1 MNNPERPA
9 DASDPSSRRAA
20 RDIDCHVASRMRVR
34 RKELGITQQMLA
46 RAVDLSYQQIQ
57 KYETAVNR
65 IGAGRL
71 FCIAQAL
78 GVRPSYFFAGIN
90 NGRTLEDK
98 ALAALRGEGPRP
110 LKPAVR
116 RAFFCLLDSLD

>member
-1 MNNPERPA
+1 M
-9 DASDPSSRRAA
+9 
-20 RDIDCHVASRMRVR
+20 DIDRHVANLMRQR

-46 RAVDLSYQQIQ
+46 RTVDLSYQQIQ
-57 KYETAVNR
+57 KYETGVNR

-78 GVRPSYFFAGIN
+78 GVRTSFFFAGLT
-90 NGRTLEDK
+90 NGRSLEDK
-98 ALAALRGEGPRP
+98 AIAVLRGESSPP

-116 RAFFCLLDSLD
+116 RALLFLLDSLD

>member
-9 DASDPSSRRAA
+9 DVSDPSSRQAA
-20 RDIDCHVASRMRVR
+20 RDIDCHVASRMRAR

-78 GVRPSYFFAGIN
+78 GVRPSYFFADIN

-98 ALAALRGEGPRP
+98 ALTALRGEGPRP